1 MSKIYKFFSFLLV
14 ACLATAGAWAQTPV
28 KSLADLENGAAYS
41 IKSEGRGYLIFD
53 ASKDA
58 SRAWCSDNTTN
69 DATFT
74 FAQPIT
80 TPGTYA
86 LTIPDEF
93 IWNSQY
99 NESAEDKGVSQGA
112 TYTPATAITFNVI
125 EPYPVNFDK
134 NMNRTRTDRTLNS
147 VTLTEEG
154 QADQTVTVANT
165 LKIYNDQHE
174 TATLTCTSGSTL
186 TATFNYNGVWMHG
199 YVYIDTDNDGA
210 FSFNEGN
217 TDQSGTDL
225 KAFAFY
231 SGDFYNDLSGY
242 NSAGQSITGD
252 NRANIN
258 PPSFTAPTTPGTY
271 RIRFKV
277 DWNSVDPGG
286 QKAANGTVTGDN
298 GIAKNGGYI
307 LDATLVVNPLAPI
320 APTSV
325 TPTDQEIV
333 ESFTAATITFEGDVN
348 YDSEKE
354 ITIGQRG
361 GMYYETAT
369 LTVEG
374 NTVTV
379 TAPAEITE
387 PGYYTITV
395 PEGAFSNAEGRINE
409 AFSTSFVILAP
420 VNSFSFESTTPAD
433 NANLLE
439 LSTVKVT
446 YADAPTLATEGAS
459 VDVINTETSTTVT
472 TATVAYDM
480 EDWNSVVFTLA
491 EAITTPGTYTLTIPD
506 EFIWNSKYNESAEDK
521 GVSMGALYTPKTTLT
536 FIVSKSTGIDSVT
549 IDGNA
554 GKTIYTIDG
563 RKVSGK
569 LQRGAYI
576 IDGQKK
582 FVK

>member
-174 TATLTCTSGSTL
+174 TATLTCTAGSTL

-258 PPSFTAPTTPGTY
+258 PPSFTAPTTY